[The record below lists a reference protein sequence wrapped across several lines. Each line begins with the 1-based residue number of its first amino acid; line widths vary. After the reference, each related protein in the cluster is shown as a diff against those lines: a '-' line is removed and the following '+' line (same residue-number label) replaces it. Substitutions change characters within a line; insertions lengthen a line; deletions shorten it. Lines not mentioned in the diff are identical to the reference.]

1 MPNDEVLISRFQRGE
16 SEAFDRLM
24 SLHAN
29 KVFALAWGVMHNRE
43 DAVDA
48 VQEVFIRL
56 HKALPGMSPTDN
68 LSAWLYRVCLNH
80 CIDRRRRHKN
90 APSELTDEDWDRLQG
105 PDVDQP
111 EEITLRMDQS
121 RIIRTAVDH
130 LPEKQRIVF
139 VLRHYRLMSISEIA
153 DALECSVGAVKAH
166 QSRATA
172 NLRLSLKGIIFPL
185 TTEVDRK

>member
-1 MPNDEVLISRFQRGE
+1 MANDEVLISRFQRGE

-29 KVFALAWGVMHNRE
+29 KVFALAWGVLHNRE

-56 HKALPGMSPTDN
+56 HKTLPGMSPTDN

-80 CIDRRRRHKN
+80 CIDRRRRFKN
-90 APSELTDEDWDRLQG
+90 TPSELTDEDWDRLQG
-105 PDVDQP
+105 PKVDQP
-111 EEITLRMDQS
+111 EEITIRMEQS
-121 RIIRTAVDH
+121 RMIRNAVDR

-153 DALECSVGAVKAH
+153 DALGCSTGAVKAH
-166 QSRATA
+166 QSRATT
-172 NLRLSLKGIIFPL
+172 NLRSCLRGLIFPQ

>member
-1 MPNDEVLISRFQRGE
+1 MPNDEVLITRFQRGE

-24 SLHAN
+24 SLHAS

-121 RIIRTAVDH
+121 RIIRAAVDH